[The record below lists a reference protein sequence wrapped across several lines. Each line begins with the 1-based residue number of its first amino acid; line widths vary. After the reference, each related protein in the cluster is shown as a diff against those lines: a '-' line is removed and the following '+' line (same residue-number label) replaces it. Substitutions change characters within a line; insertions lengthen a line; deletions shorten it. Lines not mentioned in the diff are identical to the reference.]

1 VPTFADSE
9 VSRGQ
14 RGGSPTV
21 VNLSFIDREFSN
33 TFRKIK
39 NIASLMRLNVK
50 NMRALEM
57 FYKDLIFG
65 EMKISV

>member
-1 VPTFADSE
+1 VPTFEDRE

-21 VNLSFIDREFSN
+21 VNLSFIDLEFSN
-33 TFRKIK
+33 TFPKIK